1 MLSAIS
7 SGRRT
12 DCVSGSSSEQEYAPT
27 AAPTVPEHRRQ
38 AGRQAGRPA
47 GRQALPAAAAAAA
60 GASSPELTLL
70 PGHRRTC
77 RPRCGLAVTEA
88 VGAEPPGGQQ
98 RERLLLCSAVTSF
111 LPPPPAGME
120 QLERDPRSE
129 DEEAEYEEEEVDPRI
144 QVGFSV
150 MRLSGLTVLTVL
162 SG

>member
-1 MLSAIS
+1 MFSAIS

-12 DCVSGSSSEQEYAPT
+12 DCVSGSSSEQEDAPT
-27 AAPTVPEHRRQ
+27 AAPTAPEHRRQ
-38 AGRQAGRPA
+38 AGRQAV
-47 GRQALPAAAAAAA
+47 PAAAATA

-70 PGHRRTC
+70 SGHRRTC

-98 RERLLLCSAVTSF
+98 RERLPLCSAVTSF
-111 LPPPPAGME
+111 LPRPPAGME

-144 QVGFSV
+144 QVGCTV
-150 MRLSGLTVLTVL
+150 MRLTGLTVLAGL
-162 SG
+162 AG